1 MIFKI
6 KNSQLKT
13 IINES
18 FRGERGLINLG
29 NDSVEKIALN
39 NAKIML
45 SNKEPLLKI
54 KQTTG
59 WEIGYDGKW
68 KYENIDGNIIQ
79 IPHSQIHVLS
89 DIWDDDDLY
98 KWYPEI
104 KNVKIIL
111 NNNGNTYTSDDG
123 QSINIDKNLFYDEQG
138 NFKYSFYKDELEMA
152 IQHEIQHLI
161 QFIENCEEKGARCPN
176 TRLVADLEIK
186 IKFIKR
192 IVENIKGLTINE
204 IKTLY
209 KNCNNKEEK
218 IIFAEIISY
227 LVNGYNLNDYL
238 NDEIND
244 LNKLKIENEKIAKDY
259 YANKGEMEAYEVN
272 LRYGMSYDQRKNS
285 LMSKRN

>member
-98 KWYPEI
+98 KLYCRFLKRYQPKMFVFE
-104 KNVKIIL
+104 NV
-111 NNNGNTYTSDDG
+111 
-123 QSINIDKNLFYDEQG
+123 
-138 NFKYSFYKDELEMA
+138 
-152 IQHEIQHLI
+152 
-161 QFIENCEEKGARCPN
+161 P
-176 TRLVADLEIK
+176 
-186 IKFIKR
+186 
-192 IVENIKGLTINE
+192 GLLT
-204 IKTLY
+204 
-209 KNCNNKEEK
+209 
-218 IIFAEIISY
+218 
-227 LVNGYNLNDYL
+227 
-238 NDEIND
+238 
-244 LNKLKIENEKIAKDY
+244 
-259 YANKGEMEAYEVN
+259 ANKGISRLY
-272 LRYGMSYDQRKNS
+272 
-285 LMSKRN
+285 LMNMLI